1 MRHQLK
7 LRETFA
13 EPVLNGE
20 KNFEVRYNC
29 DRGFQK
35 GDLVQFYVVND
46 EMIYKW
52 HSIEEKL
59 YEITYVLSGVGL
71 RPEYVVFGIR
81 EVPSDEKGIT

>member
-7 LRETFA
+7 LRESFA
-13 EPVLNGE
+13 EPVLRGE
-20 KNFEVRYNC
+20 KNFEIRYNC

-35 GDLVQFYVVND
+35 GDRVDFYVVDN
-46 EMIYKW
+46 EMT
-52 HSIEEKL
+52 HVQHPVEEKV

-81 EVPSDEKGIT
+81 EVPDDEFPY

>member
-1 MRHQLK
+1 MYHQLK
-7 LRETFA
+7 LREAFA
-13 EPVLNGE
+13 EPILRGE

-35 GDLVQFYVVND
+35 GDHVKFFVVDN
-46 EMIYKW
+46 EMTQVK
-52 HSIEEKL
+52 HPVAEKV

-81 EVPSDEKGIT
+81 EVPDDEFPY